1 MINTI
6 EAAIAFGYEIA
17 EYFLSVECTK
27 GLYDLRA
34 LYSRRK
40 LRKIFKKRIG
50 YKLSKNDWNYLRHCL
65 DGHVIDCESENPFGE
80 TSSVPVRFDV
90 SGRKLRVGVI

>member
-1 MINTI
+1 MINTV

-17 EYFLSVECTK
+17 EHFLSVEYPK
-27 GLYDLRA
+27 RPYQLGV

-40 LRKIFKKRIG
+40 LRKILKKRTG

-65 DGHVIDCESENPFGE
+65 DGHVIDCEREDPLGGM
-80 TSSVPVRFDV
+80 SSVPVRFDIR
-90 SGRKLRVGVI
+90 GRKLRVGI